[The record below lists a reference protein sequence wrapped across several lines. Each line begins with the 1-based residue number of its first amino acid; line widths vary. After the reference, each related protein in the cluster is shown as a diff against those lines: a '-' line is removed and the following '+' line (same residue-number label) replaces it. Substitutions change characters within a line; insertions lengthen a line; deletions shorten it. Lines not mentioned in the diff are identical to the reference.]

1 MVLSTCLLAY
11 GDPTR
16 EKRKRLGGRVSPAA
30 GA

>member
-1 MVLSTCLLAY
+1 MGTCLLAY